1 MKQGVTVGRFTVI
14 ESPAS
19 ARERLYKTEIRKIMN
34 SKNYYPLV
42 NREYLSKYG
51 DISELH
57 RFLRPFQNQ
66 FNQVNRLH
74 GVENRVKRMIKREI
88 HEDVKA
94 YIKPHLKKFVKLVTF
109 GSGSTRKTGSPF
121 GTPR

>member
-42 NREYLSKYG
+42 NRSYLGKYG
-51 DISELH
+51 NASNLQK
-57 RFLRPFQNQ
+57 FLKPFQNQ
-66 FNQVNRLH
+66 FNQVDRLY
-74 GVENRVKRMIKREI
+74 GVDDRVKRMIKREI

-94 YIKPHLKKFVKLVTF
+94 YIKPHLRKFVKMVTF
-109 GSGSTRKTGSPF
+109 GSGSTRKIGSPF